1 MTTDN
6 QEYPCDFCKRDEGLQ
21 LLLTR
26 YVVVTKKGTYP
37 EENEDDT
44 VLSCYE
50 KNDPA
55 LQNLT
60 SVENSIK
67 SELEFRKKSNAYYK
81 ADANYINGSGKPK
94 PTKPLR
100 SISVTASL
108 DEKSC
113 FKTVNKIAPTEGYAY
128 GLTTLRAGYLY
139 VFMKHI
145 DKWHEYE
152 ISQQGFLKRIDNNNY
167 FSETISNSQSKEP
180 CSKTVHRAR
189 ALMITIPKASEATE
203 IYMKYSELKWSK
215 EKKIENKN
223 KYKKNMNVFN
233 VKAYL
238 NGQGSDDRQFP
249 ITEHNLNLIKNY
261 NLEQYIFLD
270 SNKSSA
276 YLQTPW
282 TLSNVSTNFENHYN
296 QIFDYL
302 NFKSCSSEAIDNDE
316 DSSVINKYDNYEVT
330 ELKDILSDN
339 KKTRLFTGAIF
350 CLDDYVGIIQDIASN
365 ALSVLEDTSVYT
377 DQEKTLLDVEGLKL
391 AFGINKDIYFT
402 EAEKAEINKDPIF
415 LDPSEQLSNEFG
427 KYLKE
432 QMQKK
437 KTPEQIAE
445 EEIRDKANQQK
456 YKLQDWNKNYQSCL
470 NDKIYS
476 DAIKSK
482 NEKDDQKSKKI
493 DSLDEWAL
501 KVFMNNIINEH
512 YFYVTERDN
521 PKSLSGNYEL
531 SSSILEFCKALP
543 KCLDYFVKQL
553 YLISGNKSLI
563 SDALCCSSSDIKNS
577 VSSYINYSNL
587 STIPWGDL
595 ISRTNSVIS
604 SLNSFE
610 IAYLQSS
617 ISQFVLHLSPVAM
630 RGIELHP
637 NQLNPLTIMLGG
649 YTQAPVKEGIIQAKN
664 VSQFNNKLADL
675 LIAYYKDTFGADV
688 KISRDSMLSKIA
700 NDPLWNAS
708 REKLRINLPYLDV
721 STQNLPREKA
731 HFINTI
737 SSMLLGNYS
746 SDAVPNEVNTSN
758 KLKIETEIPVN
769 VFTDKKISF
778 EHLVATGNFVFQS
791 LAMYTVWTDQNL
803 SGSEKGGRKAASL
816 AGMGMALAEG
826 TSMMLSKYFE
836 RKMAVGPLKNTKLF
850 VFSKDLANATSM
862 KHLGWRTL
870 GALVGVVFGVF
881 DMIGGVN
888 AYKSGERTYGA
899 LLGFSGLTM
908 VISSAFIFFGF
919 ATHPIGLILLAISI
933 GLAVYALYKREK
945 ELQKWLRK
953 SFLGDANEGM
963 ISFGKYETQLSA
975 LNGLFK

>member
-81 ADANYINGSGKPK
+81 AHANYINGSGKPK

-377 DQEKTLLDVEGLKL
+377 DQEKTLLDVEGIKL

-415 LDPSEQLSNEFG
+415 LDPSEQLANEFG

-501 KVFMNNIINEH
+501 KLFMNNIINEH

-630 RGIELHP
+630 RGIELNP

-826 TSMMLSKYFE
+826 TSMMLSQYFE
-836 RKMAVGPLKNTKLF
+836 RKMAVGPLQNTKLF
-850 VFSKDLANATSM
+850 VFSKDLANATSL

-870 GALVGVVFGVF
+870 GTLVGAIFGVF
-881 DMIGGVN
+881 DMINGWN
-888 AYKSGERTYGA
+888 SFKSGERTYGSF
-899 LLGFSGLTM
+899 LFLSGLTM
-908 VISSAFIFFGF
+908 VGSSLFIMLGL
-919 ATHPIGLILLAISI
+919 ATHPIGLILLALSI
-933 GLAVYALYKREK
+933 GFAIYALYKREK

-953 SFLGDANEGM
+953 CFLGNLEEGM
-963 ISFGKYETQLSA
+963 IPFGKYEMQLSA

>member
-81 ADANYINGSGKPK
+81 AHANYINGSGKPK

-203 IYMKYSELKWSK
+203 IYMKYSEVKWSK
-215 EKKIENKN
+215 DKKVENKN

-238 NGQGSDDRQFP
+238 NGMGNDDRQFP
-249 ITEHNLNLIKNY
+249 ITNKNLNLIRNY
-261 NLEQYIFLD
+261 YLEQYVYLG
-270 SNKSSA
+270 SNKSST

-302 NFKSCSSEAIDNDE
+302 SFKSCSSEAIDNDE

-365 ALSVLEDTSVYT
+365 ALSVLDDTSVYT

-826 TSMMLSKYFE
+826 TSMMLSQYFE
-836 RKMAVGPLKNTKLF
+836 RKMAVGPLQNTKLF
-850 VFSKDLANATSM
+850 VFSKDLANATSL

-870 GALVGVVFGVF
+870 GTLVGAIFGVF
-881 DMIGGVN
+881 DMINGWN
-888 AYKSGERTYGA
+888 SFKSGERTYGSF
-899 LLGFSGLTM
+899 LFLSGLTM
-908 VISSAFIFFGF
+908 VGSSLFIMLGL
-919 ATHPIGLILLAISI
+919 ATHPIGLILLALSI
-933 GLAVYALYKREK
+933 GFAIYALYKREK

-953 SFLGDANEGM
+953 CFLGNLEEGM
-963 ISFGKYETQLSA
+963 IPFGKYEMQLSA

>member
-81 ADANYINGSGKPK
+81 AHANYINGSGKPK

-249 ITEHNLNLIKNY
+249 ITNKNLNLIRNY
-261 NLEQYIFLD
+261 YLEQYVYLG
-270 SNKSSA
+270 SNKSST

-282 TLSNVSTNFENHYN
+282 TLNNVSTSFESHYN
-296 QIFDYL
+296 QIFDYIGF
-302 NFKSCSSEAIDNDE
+302 NNCSSEANDNDE
-316 DSSVINKYDNYEVT
+316 DSFVVNKYDQYEV
-330 ELKDILSDN
+330 KDLEGILSDN
-339 KKTRLFTGAIF
+339 KKMRLFTGAIF

-365 ALSVLEDTSVYT
+365 ALSILEDNSVYT
-377 DQEKTLLDVEGLKL
+377 DQEKTLLDVDGLKL

-402 EAEKAEINKDPIF
+402 EAEKAEMNKDPVF
-415 LDPSEQLSNEFG
+415 FDPSEQMAYEYG

-470 NDKIYS
+470 NNKIYS

-493 DSLDEWAL
+493 DLLDEWAL
-501 KVFMNNIINEH
+501 KVFVNNIINEH

-521 PKSLSGNYEL
+521 AKTLSGNYEL
-531 SSSILEFCKALP
+531 SSSIIEFCKALP

-553 YLISGNKSLI
+553 YLISGNNSLI

-595 ISRTNSVIS
+595 ISRANSVIS
-604 SLNSFE
+604 SLDSFE

-826 TSMMLSKYFE
+826 TSMMLSQYFE
-836 RKMAVGPLKNTKLF
+836 RKMAVGPLQNTKLF
-850 VFSKDLANATSM
+850 VFSKDLANATSL

-870 GALVGVVFGVF
+870 GTLVGAIFGVF
-881 DMIGGVN
+881 DMINGWN
-888 AYKSGERTYGA
+888 SFKSGERTYGSF
-899 LLGFSGLTM
+899 LFLSGLTM
-908 VISSAFIFFGF
+908 VGSSLFIMLGL
-919 ATHPIGLILLAISI
+919 ATHPIGLILLALSI
-933 GLAVYALYKREK
+933 GFAIYALYKREK

-953 SFLGDANEGM
+953 CFLGNLEEGM
-963 ISFGKYETQLSA
+963 IPFGKYEMQLSA

>member
-81 ADANYINGSGKPK
+81 AHANYINGSGKPK

-249 ITEHNLNLIKNY
+249 ITNKNLNLIRNY
-261 NLEQYIFLD
+261 YLEQYVYLG
-270 SNKSSA
+270 SNKSST

-282 TLSNVSTNFENHYN
+282 TLNNVSTSFESHYN
-296 QIFDYL
+296 QIFDYIGF
-302 NFKSCSSEAIDNDE
+302 NNCSSEANDNDE
-316 DSSVINKYDNYEVT
+316 DSFVVNKYDQYEV
-330 ELKDILSDN
+330 KDLEGILSDN
-339 KKTRLFTGAIF
+339 KKMRLFTGAIF

-365 ALSVLEDTSVYT
+365 ALSILEDNSVYT

-402 EAEKAEINKDPIF
+402 EAEKAEMNKDPVF
-415 LDPSEQLSNEFG
+415 FDPSEQMAYEYG

-470 NDKIYS
+470 NNKIYS

-493 DSLDEWAL
+493 DLLDEWAL
-501 KVFMNNIINEH
+501 KVFVNNIINEH

-521 PKSLSGNYEL
+521 AKTLSGNYEL
-531 SSSILEFCKALP
+531 SSSIIEFCKALP

-553 YLISGNKSLI
+553 YLISGNNSLI

-595 ISRTNSVIS
+595 ISRANSVIS
-604 SLNSFE
+604 SLDSFE

-826 TSMMLSKYFE
+826 TSMMLSQYFE
-836 RKMAVGPLKNTKLF
+836 RKMAVGPLQNTKLF
-850 VFSKDLANATSM
+850 VFSKDLANATSL

-870 GALVGVVFGVF
+870 GTLVGAIFGVF
-881 DMIGGVN
+881 DMINGWN
-888 AYKSGERTYGA
+888 SFKSGERTYGSF
-899 LLGFSGLTM
+899 LFLSGLTM
-908 VISSAFIFFGF
+908 VGSSLFIMLGL
-919 ATHPIGLILLAISI
+919 ATHPIGLILLALSI
-933 GLAVYALYKREK
+933 GFAIYALYKREK

-953 SFLGDANEGM
+953 CFLGNLEEGM
-963 ISFGKYETQLSA
+963 IPFGKYEMQLSA

>member
-21 LLLTR
+21 LLLAR

-37 EENEDDT
+37 ENTQNDT
-44 VLSCYE
+44 ILSTYK
-50 KNDPA
+50 KNDPE
-55 LQNLT
+55 LQDISDEKKKIN
-60 SVENSIK
+60 
-67 SELEFRKKSNAYYK
+67 SELEFRKKRNDFYK
-81 ADANYINGSGKPK
+81 ARGTYIEGSGKPK
-94 PTKPLR
+94 PTEPLR
-100 SISVTASL
+100 TITVSASRSA
-108 DEKSC
+108 KSC
-113 FKTVNKIAPTEGYAY
+113 FESINSIVPSEGYAY

-139 VFMKHI
+139 VFMKHM

-152 ISQQGFLKRIDNNNY
+152 ISQQGFLKRIDNNDY

-203 IYMKYSELKWSK
+203 IYMKYSEVKWSK
-215 EKKIENKN
+215 DKKVENKK

-238 NGQGSDDRQFP
+238 NGMGNDDRQFP
-249 ITEHNLNLIKNY
+249 ITEQNLNLIKNY
-261 NLEQYIFLD
+261 NLEQYVFLD

-501 KVFMNNIINEH
+501 KLFMNNIINEH

-649 YTQAPVKEGIIQAKN
+649 YTQAPVKEGVIQAKN

-963 ISFGKYETQLSA
+963 VSFGKYETQLSA

>member
-26 YVVVTKKGTYP
+26 YVVVTKKGNYP
-37 EENEDDT
+37 EENEDDK

-67 SELEFRKKSNAYYK
+67 SELEFRKQNNAYYK
-81 ADANYINGSGKPK
+81 AHANYINGSGKPK

-108 DEKSC
+108 EEKSC
-113 FKTVNKIAPTEGYAY
+113 FKTVNKIDPTEGYAY

-249 ITEHNLNLIKNY
+249 ITNNNLNLIRNY
-261 NLEQYIFLD
+261 YLEQYVYLG
-270 SNKSSA
+270 SNKSST

-282 TLSNVSTNFENHYN
+282 TLNNVSTSFESHYN
-296 QIFDYL
+296 QIFDYMGF
-302 NFKSCSSEAIDNDE
+302 NNCSSEANDNDE
-316 DSSVINKYDNYEVT
+316 DSFVVNKYDQYEV
-330 ELKDILSDN
+330 KDLEGILSDN
-339 KKTRLFTGAIF
+339 KKMRLFTGAIF

-365 ALSVLEDTSVYT
+365 ALSILEDNSVYT

-402 EAEKAEINKDPIF
+402 EAEKAEMNKDPVF
-415 LDPSEQLSNEFG
+415 FDPSEQMAYEYG

-482 NEKDDQKSKKI
+482 KEKDDQKSKKI
-493 DSLDEWAL
+493 DLLDEWAL
-501 KVFMNNIINEH
+501 KVFVNNIINEH

-521 PKSLSGNYEL
+521 AKTLSGNYEL
-531 SSSILEFCKALP
+531 SSSIIEFCKALP

-553 YLISGNKSLI
+553 YLISGNNSLI
-563 SDALCCSSSDIKNS
+563 SDTLCCSSSDIKAS
-577 VSSYINYSNL
+577 ISGYINYSNL

-595 ISRTNSVIS
+595 ISRANSVIS

-617 ISQFVLHLSPVAM
+617 ISQFILHLSPVAM
-630 RGIELHP
+630 RGIELYP

-721 STQNLPREKA
+721 RTQNLPREKA

-746 SDAVPNEVNTSN
+746 SDVVPNEVNTSN

-816 AGMGMALAEG
+816 VGVGMALAEG
-826 TSMMLSKYFE
+826 TSMMLSQYFE
-836 RKMAVGPLKNTKLF
+836 RKMAIGPLQNTKLF
-850 VFSKDLANATSM
+850 VFSKDLANATSL

-870 GALVGVVFGVF
+870 GGLVGVVFGVF
-881 DMIGGVN
+881 DVINGWN
-888 AYKSGERTYGA
+888 SFKSGERTYGGF
-899 LLGFSGLTM
+899 LIFSGLTM
-908 VISSAFIFFGF
+908 VGSSLFIIFGL
-919 ATHPIGLILLAISI
+919 ATHPIGLIFLALSI
-933 GLAVYALYKREK
+933 GSAIYALYKREK

-953 SFLGDANEGM
+953 CFLGNLEEGM
-963 ISFGKYETQLSA
+963 IPFGKYEMQLSA

>member
-21 LLLTR
+21 LLLAR

-37 EENEDDT
+37 ENTQNDT
-44 VLSCYE
+44 ILSTYK
-50 KNDPA
+50 KNDPE
-55 LQNLT
+55 LQDISDEKKKIN
-60 SVENSIK
+60 
-67 SELEFRKKSNAYYK
+67 SELEFRKKRNDFYK
-81 ADANYINGSGKPK
+81 ARGTYIEGSGKPK
-94 PTKPLR
+94 PTEPLR
-100 SISVTASL
+100 TITVSASL
-108 DEKSC
+108 SAKSC
-113 FKTVNKIAPTEGYAY
+113 FESINSIVPSEGYAY

-139 VFMKHI
+139 VFMKHM

-152 ISQQGFLKRIDNNNY
+152 ISQQGFLKRIDNNDY

-203 IYMKYSELKWSK
+203 IYMKYSEVKWSK
-215 EKKIENKN
+215 DKKVENKN

-238 NGQGSDDRQFP
+238 NGMGNDDRQFP
-249 ITEHNLNLIKNY
+249 ITEQNLNLIKNY
-261 NLEQYIFLD
+261 NLEQYVFLD

-302 NFKSCSSEAIDNDE
+302 NFKICSSEAIDNDE

-630 RGIELHP
+630 RGIELQP

-675 LIAYYKDTFGADV
+675 LIAYYKDTFGTDV
-688 KISRDSMLSKIA
+688 KISRDSMLSKVA
-700 NDPLWNAS
+700 NDPIWEAS
-708 REKLRINLPYLDV
+708 RKKLKINLPYLDI
-721 STQNLPREKA
+721 SNQNLPREKA

-746 SDAVPNEVNTSN
+746 EEVAQNEINTSK

-803 SGSEKGGRKAASL
+803 SGAEKGGRKAASL
-816 AGMGMALAEG
+816 VGVGMALVEG

-836 RKMAVGPLKNTKLF
+836 RKMAVGPLQNTKLIS
-850 VFSKDLANATSM
+850 FSKDLANATTM

-870 GALVGVVFGVF
+870 GALAGAVFGVF
-881 DMIGGVN
+881 DIIGGIK
-888 AYKSGERTYGA
+888 AYKSGERTYG
-899 LLGFSGLTM
+899 LYLQLSGGAM
-908 VISSAFIFFGF
+908 IVSSIFILVGL
-919 ATHPIGLILLAISI
+919 AAHPIGLIFLALSI
-933 GLAVYALYKREK
+933 GFAIYALYKREK

-953 SFLGDANEGM
+953 SYLGSPKEGM
-963 ISFGKYETQLSA
+963 ISFGKYEVQLSE

>member
-81 ADANYINGSGKPK
+81 AHANYINGSGKPK

-113 FKTVNKIAPTEGYAY
+113 FKTVNKVAPTEGYAY

-249 ITEHNLNLIKNY
+249 ITNKNLNLIRNY
-261 NLEQYIFLD
+261 YLEQYVYLG
-270 SNKSSA
+270 SNKSST

-282 TLSNVSTNFENHYN
+282 TLNNVSTSFESHYN
-296 QIFDYL
+296 QIFDYIGF
-302 NFKSCSSEAIDNDE
+302 NNCSSEANDNDE

-501 KVFMNNIINEH
+501 KLFMNNIINEH

-630 RGIELHP
+630 RGIELNP